1 VIHILHNALLFLMDV
16 AELPAQGAL
25 KLECQS
31 ALAKVQSDLQEKDT
45 AVRVAQ
51 VRVCMFA

>member
-1 VIHILHNALLFLMDV
+1 MDV